1 MEYISSDTNVW
12 LDFKTIGFLE
22 LSFRLPYAYLMNSD
36 AIHDELLSPVDLSE
50 SLIKLGLIETDLSI
64 EEFYLASEY
73 MEKYKKPSKYDCIA
87 LAIAKTRQIKLMT
100 GDMALRKAAL
110 QEGVQVIGTIGI
122 LDELKNNALLQPEEY
137 QMCLRMLHHYNGKK
151 VRLPEHELLLRL
163 NETESK

>member
-1 MEYISSDTNVW
+1 
-12 LDFKTIGFLE
+12 
-22 LSFRLPYAYLMNSD
+22 
-36 AIHDELLSPVDLSE
+36 
-50 SLIKLGLIETDLSI
+50 
-64 EEFYLASEY
+64 
-73 MEKYKKPSKYDCIA
+73 
-87 LAIAKTRQIKLMT
+87 MT

-137 QMCLRMLHHYNGKK
+137 QMCLRMLHHYNGIK